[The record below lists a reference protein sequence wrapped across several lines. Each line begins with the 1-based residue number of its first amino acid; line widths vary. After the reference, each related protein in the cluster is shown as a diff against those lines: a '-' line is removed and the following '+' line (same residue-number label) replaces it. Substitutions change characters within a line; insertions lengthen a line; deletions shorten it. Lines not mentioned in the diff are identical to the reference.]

1 MKKAEK
7 GGKEKK
13 IIFNAM
19 KNLDP
24 SATLLLVGENELAV
38 REERIRCFFVLFP
51 PCGQAVVVNVLV
63 HLLL

>member
-24 SATLLLVGENELAV
+24 SAPLLLVGENELIV
-38 REERIRCFFVLFP
+38 RERR
-51 PCGQAVVVNVLV
+51 G
-63 HLLL
+63 